1 MSDKNLLAR
10 LCVGL
15 LIVCAFLCVTFSAEA
30 KQVTVEATGW
40 YTIGDGPNE
49 SIAVAKERARV
60 DAMRSAAEQGGVF
73 VESISQVKDAN
84 LTKDEVNV
92 ITAQVMQVKS
102 ETMHPIIEGG
112 CVKYVCDI
120 VAVIDTDVIDL
131 DKYIENKTALKEN
144 MRLQNEIERLKQEN
158 SSLKEQYKQATSSN
172 EKSALAEQVKN
183 NEIAFKK
190 AVVEIPIAKD
200 KFTTRTV
207 DSSTIEYNQSTGILT
222 FKIRETGVLTD
233 TVRTVR
239 VDVNK
244 NSIQCLDLLDK
255 SPITGKTTYRK
266 SNDYPSPIWGDRFG
280 TQEVVKIYQYLG
292 IQPTNMYRS
301 PDWRLV
307 YTDSENTKYYIDI
320 ANSRY
325 DRQRA
330 FGSFPIKRYNENGL
344 YEFLG
349 MMKYT
354 DENLFY
360 YDYIFGKIG
369 ISDAEKI
376 NYTDPFI
383 YNDLIVNACNQAK
396 IICKN
401 YGRNAFIWE
410 Q

>member
-1 MSDKNLLAR
+1 
-10 LCVGL
+10 
-15 LIVCAFLCVTFSAEA
+15 
-30 KQVTVEATGW
+30 
-40 YTIGDGPNE
+40 
-49 SIAVAKERARV
+49 
-60 DAMRSAAEQGGVF
+60 MRSAAEQGGVF

-292 IQPTNMYRS
+292 IQPTVM
-301 PDWRLV
+301 
-307 YTDSENTKYYIDI
+307 
-320 ANSRY
+320 
-325 DRQRA
+325 
-330 FGSFPIKRYNENGL
+330 
-344 YEFLG
+344 
-349 MMKYT
+349 
-354 DENLFY
+354 
-360 YDYIFGKIG
+360 
-369 ISDAEKI
+369 
-376 NYTDPFI
+376 
-383 YNDLIVNACNQAK
+383 
-396 IICKN
+396 
-401 YGRNAFIWE
+401 
-410 Q
+410 

>member
-1 MSDKNLLAR
+1 
-10 LCVGL
+10 
-15 LIVCAFLCVTFSAEA
+15 
-30 KQVTVEATGW
+30 
-40 YTIGDGPNE
+40 
-49 SIAVAKERARV
+49 
-60 DAMRSAAEQGGVF
+60 
-73 VESISQVKDAN
+73 
-84 LTKDEVNV
+84 
-92 ITAQVMQVKS
+92 
-102 ETMHPIIEGG
+102 
-112 CVKYVCDI
+112 
-120 VAVIDTDVIDL
+120 
-131 DKYIENKTALKEN
+131 
-144 MRLQNEIERLKQEN
+144 
-158 SSLKEQYKQATSSN
+158 
-172 EKSALAEQVKN
+172 
-183 NEIAFKK
+183 
-190 AVVEIPIAKD
+190 
-200 KFTTRTV
+200 
-207 DSSTIEYNQSTGILT
+207 
-222 FKIRETGVLTD
+222 
-233 TVRTVR
+233 
-239 VDVNK
+239 
-244 NSIQCLDLLDK
+244 
-255 SPITGKTTYRK
+255 
-266 SNDYPSPIWGDRFG
+266 
-280 TQEVVKIYQYLG
+280 
-292 IQPTNMYRS
+292 MYRS